1 MLTSRSASRST
12 SWSGRR
18 ASLAVAATAVSAAIA
33 TSMLVA
39 PASAS
44 AAVPAHQPAGGSSA
58 GKQVIGDF
66 TQWGIYSGFFEKN
79 LVTSGEI
86 NHLTELDYA
95 FSNIA
100 PDGTCTSGDS
110 WADYQRPFA
119 ATESVNGTADTADQ
133 ALLGNFNQLRE
144 LKAAHPGL
152 KIVMGIGGYSWS
164 GQFSGLAETAAGR
177 QKFVQSCVDQYI
189 KGNLPGLPA
198 GAAAGIFDGI
208 SVDWEYPGELGNNNP
223 FGPQDTPDFTAL
235 MAEFHSELATQT
247 RQTGEHYLLTA
258 DVSANP
264 TVAAKLELRKVAK
277 SVDWFNVMTFDY
289 HGSWEATGPADFA
302 ANTFLDPRT
311 TQPSN
316 NRFSINQA
324 VQYFES
330 QGVPANEIGLAAPYY
345 AHVWTGVT
353 PGPRGDGLF
362 QPATAGGLTPNY
374 NAVISEPGRTY
385 FDVLAGEPYKYD
397 KASQTFYTYEDPT
410 SLAIKGAYIRAL
422 GLRGT
427 FVWSLDGD
435 TTNGQLT
442 AALGR
447 SLGH

>member
-1 MLTSRSASRST
+1 MLTSRSATRPTSRS
-12 SWSGRR
+12 GGR
-18 ASLAVAATAVSAAIA
+18 ASLAVAATAVSAALVTA
-33 TSMLVA
+33 VFVA

-44 AAVPAHQPAGGSSA
+44 AAVPAHQSAGVSS

-66 TQWGIYSGFFEKN
+66 TQWSIYSNFFEKN

-86 NHLTELDYA
+86 NHLTEIDYA
-95 FSNIA
+95 FSSVA
-100 PDGTCTSGDS
+100 ADGTCTSGDS

-119 ATESVNGTADTADQ
+119 ATEAVDGVADTPGQ

-164 GQFSGLAETAAGR
+164 GQFSALAKTAAGR

-208 SVDWEYPGELGNNNP
+208 SVDWEYPDEPGAGNP
-223 FGPQDTPDFTAL
+223 YGPQDTPDFTAL
-235 MAEFHSELATQT
+235 LSEFHSELATQT
-247 RQTGEHYLLTA
+247 RSTGEHYLLTA

-264 TVAAKLELRKVAK
+264 TVAAKLELRKVAT

-289 HGSWEATGPADFA
+289 HGSWEPTGPADFS
-302 ANTFLDPRT
+302 ANTFLDPRSP
-311 TQPSN
+311 QPSD
-316 NRFSINQA
+316 NRFSITQA
-324 VQYFES
+324 VQYYES
-330 QGVPANEIGLAAPYY
+330 QGVPANQIGLAAPYY
-345 AHVWTGVT
+345 AHVWTGVS

-374 NAVISEPGRTY
+374 NAVVTAPGKTY

-397 KASQTFYTYEDPT
+397 AASQTFYTYEDPT
-410 SLAIKGAYIRAL
+410 SMTIKGAYIWAA

-435 TTNGQLT
+435 TSTGALT
-442 AALGR
+442 AAIGR

>member
-1 MLTSRSASRST
+1 MLTSRSVPR
-12 SWSGRR
+12 SGRR
-18 ASLAVAATAVSAAIA
+18 AALAATAISAALA
-33 TSMLVA
+33 TVVLGV
-39 PASAS
+39 PANAS
-44 AAVPAHQPAGGSSA
+44 AAPAHQPVPS

-66 TQWGIYSGFFEKN
+66 TQWGIYSGYFEKN
-79 LVTSGEI
+79 LITSGQI
-86 NHLTELDYA
+86 DHLTELDYA

-100 PDGTCTSGDS
+100 PDGTCTSGDT

-119 ATESVNGTADTADQ
+119 AGESVNGTADTADQ
-133 ALLGNFNQLRE
+133 SLLGNFNQLKE

-152 KIVMGIGGYSWS
+152 KIVMGIGGWSWS

-177 QKFVQSCVDQYI
+177 QKFVRSCIDQYI
-189 KGNLPGLPA
+189 RGDISGLPA

-235 MAEFHSELATQT
+235 MSEFHSELAAQT
-247 RQTGEHYLLTA
+247 KTTGRHYLLTA

-264 TVAAKLELRKVAK
+264 AVAAKLELRTVAR

-289 HGSWEATGPADFA
+289 HGSWEPTGPTDFA
-302 ANTFLDPRT
+302 SNTFIDPRDP
-311 TQPSN
+311 QPAN
-316 NRFSINQA
+316 NRFGVTQA
-324 VQYFES
+324 VRYYES
-330 QGVPANEIGLAAPYY
+330 QGVPADQIGLAAPYY
-345 AHVWTGVT
+345 AHVWTGVS
-353 PGPRGDGLF
+353 PGPHGDGLF
-362 QPATAGGLTPNY
+362 QPTTGADPATPNY
-374 NAVISEPGRTY
+374 NAVAALPGATH
-385 FDVLAGEPYKYD
+385 FDLLAGEPYKYD
-397 KASQTFYTYEDPT
+397 AASRTFYTYEDPT
-410 SLAIKGAYIRAL
+410 SMALKGAYIRAA

-435 TTNGQLT
+435 TSTGSLT